1 MEILKFKNIHDGRI
15 MECEKDSCMYDCLRL
30 HPDYTIYNECH
41 SEAQK
46 NASVKEVVVEAELQK
61 EPKEEAD
68 DIILTMLPDDKTEL
82 KKLCISKGI
91 KVTSK
96 DTIKSLKAKLM
107 EVI

>member
-15 MECEKDSCMYDCLRL
+15 MECEKDSCMYDCLKL
-30 HPDYTIYNECH
+30 NPDYTEYH
-41 SEAQK
+41 SKAQEDT
-46 NASVKEVVVEAELQK
+46 SVKEVVVEAELQE
-61 EPKEEAD
+61 EPKEETD

-82 KKLCISKGI
+82 KKLCMSKGI

>member
-1 MEILKFKNIHDGRI
+1 MEILKFKNINDGRI

-30 HPDYTIYNECH
+30 NPDYIECH
-41 SEAQK
+41 SEAQGDT
-46 NASVKEVVVEAELQK
+46 SVKEVVVEGELQE

-82 KKLCISKGI
+82 KKLCMSKGI